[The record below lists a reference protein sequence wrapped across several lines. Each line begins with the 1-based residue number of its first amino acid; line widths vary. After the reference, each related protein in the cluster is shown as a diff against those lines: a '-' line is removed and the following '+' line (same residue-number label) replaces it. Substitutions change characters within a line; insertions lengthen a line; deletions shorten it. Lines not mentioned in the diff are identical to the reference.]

1 MGGAPICCSNVSKMP
16 RRGIGRIALYFMSI
30 SVHTND
36 SVETVTITIV
46 GSFDFS
52 LFNEFRDAYSNLGK
66 VYKGYIIDM
75 SMVEYLDSAALGML
89 LSMRNS
95 IDVESSIELKGAND
109 FIKNILMISRFD
121 KRFDIH

>member
-1 MGGAPICCSNVSKMP
+1 
-16 RRGIGRIALYFMSI
+16 MSI

-66 VYKGYIIDM
+66 VYKSYIIDM

-95 IDVESSIELKGAND
+95 IDAESSIELKGAND

>member
-1 MGGAPICCSNVSKMP
+1 
-16 RRGIGRIALYFMSI
+16 MSI
-30 SVHTND
+30 SITVND
-36 SVETVTITIV
+36 PKDIATITIV

-52 LFNEFRDAYSNLGK
+52 LFNEFRAAYSDLTK
-66 VYKGYIIDM
+66 SYKTYVVDM

-95 IDVESSIELKGAND
+95 VDEGSNIQLTGANA

-121 KRFDIH
+121 KRFDIR